1 MTRGEFIRKWL
12 GNPNRPY
19 TAEMRDEMWD
29 DLEKVTLRINLASK
43 KHLGCKFGQYL
54 IEEASE
60 FKNKL
65 SKFK

>member
-29 DLEKVTLRINLASK
+29 DLEKVTLRDRKSVV
-43 KHLGCKFGQYL
+43 
-54 IEEASE
+54 
-60 FKNKL
+60 
-65 SKFK
+65 

>member
-43 KHLGCKFGQYL
+43 KHFGYKFGQYL
-54 IEEASE
+54 IEKASE
-60 FKNKL
+60 FKNM
-65 SKFK
+65 

>member
-19 TAEMRDEMWD
+19 TAELRDEMWD

-43 KHLGCKFGQYL
+43 KLLECKF
-54 IEEASE
+54 EEFNNELWDKLDALYI
-60 FKNKL
+60 KNI
-65 SKFK
+65 

>member
-43 KHLGCKFGQYL
+43 KHFGYKFGQYL

-60 FKNKL
+60 FKNM
-65 SKFK
+65 